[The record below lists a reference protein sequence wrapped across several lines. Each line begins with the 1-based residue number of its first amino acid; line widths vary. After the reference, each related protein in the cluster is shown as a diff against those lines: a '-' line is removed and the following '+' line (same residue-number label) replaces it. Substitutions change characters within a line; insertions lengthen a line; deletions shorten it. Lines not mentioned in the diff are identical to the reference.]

1 MTATSLARAL
11 AAASIVAW
19 LIGVVRIA
27 LALSANTGGPPDAST
42 MLWMLA
48 PLASAAAVLW
58 STGRRSLAAV
68 WVPVGFCWGFVVVSA
83 WSLGLFFA
91 WTAFLLFTSGV
102 THCVAIKP
110 RWSLTLVPV
119 WSLLGATGLCGAVL
133 LIHWLRGDR
142 YGEAEIIIHGAR
154 TFTVLVALVV
164 AGASARRWLP
174 RDRALRPE

>member
-1 MTATSLARAL
+1 MTATARAL

-48 PLASAAAVLW
+48 PLASAAALLW
-58 STGRRSLAAV
+58 STGRTSMAAV

-91 WTAFLLFTSGV
+91 WTALLLFAAGV
-102 THCVAIKP
+102 THSVAINP
-110 RWSLTLVPV
+110 GWSVTLVPV
-119 WSLLGATGLCGAVL
+119 WFLLGATGLCVAVL
-133 LIHWLRGDR
+133 LIHQVRGGQ
-142 YGEAEIIIHGAR
+142 YGEAELIIYGAR
-154 TFTVLVALVV
+154 AFTALAALVV
-164 AGASARRWLP
+164 AGASTRRLMP
-174 RDRALRPE
+174 RGRAVRPQ